1 MTEKPKTQNP
11 KLKTAD
17 CRFRFLPRV
26 ELNRSCLH
34 PIPLTLQAL
43 HVLHGKTF
51 KKPIGYLRSE
61 DVKRRENDKIDAL
74 ATSDNAL
81 LSIVGIGESGE
92 PHNLSKSH
100 DKYAYG
106 DL

>member
-1 MTEKPKTQNP
+1 MSGQAMDYKEEVLRELGDLSKE
-11 KLKTAD
+11 
-17 CRFRFLPRV
+17 RV
-26 ELNRSCLH
+26 DEV
-34 PIPLTLQAL
+34 ID
-43 HVLHGKTF
+43 F
-51 KKPIGYLRSE
+51 IGYLRSK
-61 DVKRRENDKIDAL
+61 DIKRRENDKTDAL

-92 PHNLSKSH
+92 PHNLAKSH

>member
-1 MTEKPKTQNP
+1 MSGQAMDYKEEV
-11 KLKTAD
+11 L
-17 CRFRFLPRV
+17 R
-26 ELNRSCLH
+26 ELGNLSKER
-34 PIPLTLQAL
+34 INE
-43 HVLHGKTF
+43 VINF
-51 KKPIGYLRSE
+51 IGYLRSK

-81 LSIVGIGESGE
+81 LSIVGIGESSA
-92 PHNLSKSH
+92 PHNLAKNH